1 MKLGRGSGTALI
13 AAMCA
18 IVLAL
23 FLVPIRTFAGEESAA
38 ETAASADATVTPSA
52 DDSAG
57 TAGSSTDSTSAK
69 TATGTS
75 SATAATDTSSSSS
88 PSELSA
94 SGLSSS
100 VTGIGAL
107 ANLQG
112 LGANADVEGSAA
124 TPSLNAT
131 LQVASSTPIAVK
143 SEIVNNIS
151 IHYVENGNERIILY
165 CMNNGLAWPDSSEGS
180 SIPYTE
186 GYLTEDYFVNTLHKT
201 KEVYEQCMKELEY
214 LLYAGYPYNGMNLYT
229 VTDKGKEITESEFNE
244 LLEVPD
250 RLRSDFHEQLG
261 DAVFTYSDYTQ
272 DYSDSSTN
280 MYRIFQFFQ
289 KVWEL
294 GSGTTASGMTQA
306 EVLSTDFYK
315 AAFCM
320 LNPFYGGTP
329 GTPLAA
335 YDNLYARNGS
345 YVTIAQANDATQNA
359 VWALLTTYGVPDND
373 IPESSYDS
381 DSLVTKM
388 LAAARAGAN
397 LQMTEPDSSLIT
409 VSGDTEFVFDPDSG
423 TWRTGWI
430 TISEPETYRG
440 VYTLS
445 LPSGLTALAE
455 DGTTATSVK
464 AGTRFRISSS
474 DKPTKDKN
482 VELSTT
488 LVWTEGI
495 RQYSPQSGLVSPT
508 SGKEYQ
514 HMLGEV
520 IHTIKLSK
528 NLTLQPAQDG
538 HLKVSKKVTG
548 EANSTTEF
556 TFKVALDNTNI
567 NGTYGGMT
575 FTNGVAT
582 VTLKDGE
589 FATAEHLPAGTKYTV
604 TEADS
609 NSYRKSATDETG
621 DIEDEKTAVAAFTNL
636 RLYSLTVEKTVSG
649 TANES
654 SNQRFP
660 IVITLKDANGDN
672 VSDTFE
678 YTGSVTDSGSVDKPA
693 DGSLAFTAGTATI
706 NLKAGQKIAL
716 SGIPS
721 GYSYSVSE
729 DNVTGGVY
737 DDNDASHTSYTVT
750 GTGSGKL
757 DSDASVTITNTV
769 RTGSLTVKKKVTKEV
784 NPTSSFR
791 ITVTLSGAGTGLSG
805 TYGAM
810 TFNEGIATF
819 DLKNN
824 ESITAAGLPEG
835 TTYTVEENSYDD
847 YTTTY
852 AGNDGTIGVGT
863 DSVVT
868 VTNERKPIALP
879 LSGSD
884 GVGLTYLAGI
894 VVLAAAAAWMHIRRN
909 ASAKDGDGRD

>member
-52 DDSAG
+52 ADSTE

-94 SGLSSS
+94 YGISSS
-100 VTGIGAL
+100 ATGTGAL
-107 ANLQG
+107 SNPQG
-112 LGANADVEGSAA
+112 SDANADVVDSAA
-124 TPSLNAT
+124 TPSLKAT

-165 CMNNGLAWPDSSEGS
+165 CMNNELAWPNSSEGS

-186 GYLTEDYFVNTLHKT
+186 GYLTEDYFFKTLHKT
-201 KEVYEQCMKELEY
+201 KEEYEQCMKELEY

-229 VTDKGKEITESEFNE
+229 VTDKGKEITENEFNE

-306 EVLSTDFYK
+306 EVFSTDFYK

-329 GTPLAA
+329 LAA
-335 YDNLYARNGS
+335 YDNLYARDGS
-345 YVTIAQANDATQNA
+345 YATIAQANEATQNA
-359 VWALLTTYGVPDND
+359 VWALLTTYGVPYND
-373 IPESSYDS
+373 ISESNYDS

-397 LQMTEPDSSLIT
+397 LQRAEPDSNSVT
-409 VSGDTEFVFDPDSG
+409 VSGDTKFVFDPESG

-440 VYTLS
+440 VYTFS

-474 DKPTKDKN
+474 DKPTEDKN

-495 RQYSPQSGLVSPT
+495 RQYTPQSGLVSPT

-514 HMLGEV
+514 HMLGEA
-520 IHTIKLSK
+520 IHTVKLSK

-548 EANSTTEF
+548 EANSATEF
-556 TFKVALDNTNI
+556 TFKVTLGNTSI

-575 FTNGVAT
+575 FKDGVAT

-589 FATAEHLPAGTKYTV
+589 SATAEHLPAGTTYTV
-604 TEADS
+604 TETENADYS
-609 NSYRKSATDETG
+609 PDKTVDTGAIVKDATAT
-621 DIEDEKTAVAAFTNL
+621 AAFTNT
-636 RLYSLTVEKTVSG
+636 RLYKLTVSKTVSG
-649 TANES
+649 QAADASQTFA
-654 SNQRFP
+654 FT
-660 IVITLKDANGDN
+660 VTLKGADGKPLSGTYAYTGGSVSGSSATAPANGTITFDANGEGP
-672 VSDTFE
+672 VSL
-678 YTGSVTDSGSVDKPA
+678 SSGQQI
-693 DGSLAFTAGTATI
+693 TI
-706 NLKAGQKIAL
+706 V
-716 SGIPS
+716 GIPS
-721 GYSYSVSE
+721 GS
-729 DNVTGGVY
+729 
-737 DDNDASHTSYTVT
+737 SYTVQEAT
-750 GTGSGKL
+750 SNEDNALKYDVTYNGAQTVPSGTLSADATVAVTNTVQVGTLSVTKHVKGEVNSTRNFNFTVTLTGSG
-757 DSDASVTITNTV
+757 AN
-769 RTGSLTVKKKVTKEV
+769 
-784 NPTSSFR
+784 
-791 ITVTLSGAGTGLSG
+791 LSGKYGDMEFSSGVANFTLADGETKTASDLPAGA
-805 TYGAM
+805 TYEV
-810 TFNEGIATF
+810 TE
-819 DLKNN
+819 
-824 ESITAAGLPEG
+824 ES
-835 TTYTVEENSYDD
+835 NDS
-847 YTTTY
+847 YTTTSEK
-852 AGNDGTIGVGT
+852 AKGTIAKGVT
-863 DSVVT
+863 SQASF
-868 VTNERKPIALP
+868 TNTRSMSSLP
-879 LSGSD
+879 LTGSD
-884 GVGLTYLAGI
+884 GVGPTYLAGI